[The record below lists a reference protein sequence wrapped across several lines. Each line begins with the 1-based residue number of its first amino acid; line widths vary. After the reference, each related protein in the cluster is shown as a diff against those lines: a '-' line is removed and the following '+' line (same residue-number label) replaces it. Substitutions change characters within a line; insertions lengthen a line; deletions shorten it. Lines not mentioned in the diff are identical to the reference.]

1 MVGKLKELLGS
12 VKADKWL
19 HFICGL
25 IVAQLMLAVFSICMP
40 YWASVLLSLFATACI
55 GGAKELLDKVA
66 GGVPSWADFWFT
78 LAGAA
83 IGLLIASLYLI

>member
-1 MVGKLKELLGS
+1 MVSKLKALLGS

-55 GGAKELLDKVA
+55 GGVKELLDKVA

-78 LAGAA
+78 LAGGA